1 MDSPRKQIARYVVEQ
16 ELGRGM
22 MGVVY
27 RAHDPELGRTVAL
40 KTVQLAFAV
49 TPEEAESFEKRFV
62 AEARASARLAHPNI
76 VIVHDVGRDPS
87 SNALY
92 IAFEHLRGRTL
103 AEVAQDGPMEWKKA
117 LKIAARVA
125 DALHSA
131 HLQGVVHRDVKP
143 ANVMLLESGEPKVMD
158 FGIAKVP
165 AERLTST
172 GQFFGTPSYMSPEQA
187 SAEVLDGRSDL
198 FSLAAV
204 LHLLLTGRTAFEGD
218 SVPATLSGILF
229 RDPAPVSSLVPG
241 LPPALDHVLAKALAK
256 RPSDRYAD
264 ARAFGQDLEA
274 LLAGRAPAASQ
285 GAPAPQSTQV
295 SRAPAAVALPSPPA
309 PVARPAEPPVPGAL
323 DAARDRALAAFRK
336 LERRHV
342 LGAVAGLILL
352 TVVLSTFGLSGLG
365 PSVPV
370 ELNFEHPLRSGVL
383 KVFVDD
389 DLVLE
394 EALDS
399 WVKEDLLV
407 MKVRKGRVNKSFDV
421 PAGDRV
427 LRLEVEGEGYRG
439 SRTLE
444 GRFEAGEAR
453 RLEARLGGLV
463 KKDLSAW
470 LAPRKDS

>member
-1 MDSPRKQIARYVVEQ
+1 MDSPRKQIARYVVEE

-49 TPEEAESFEKRFV
+49 TPEEAETFEKRFV

-241 LPPALDHVLAKALAK
+241 LPPALDQVLAKALAK

-274 LLAGRAPAASQ
+274 LLAGRAPAARQS
-285 GAPAPQSTQV
+285 APAPQSTQL
-295 SRAPAAVALPSPPA
+295 SRAPAALPLPSPPA

-323 DAARDRALAAFRK
+323 DAAREHALAAFRK

-342 LGAVAGLILL
+342 LGGLAALILL

-407 MKVRKGRVNKSFDV
+407 MKVRKGRVNKTFDV
-421 PAGDRV
+421 AAGNRV

>member
-1 MDSPRKQIARYVVEQ
+1 
-16 ELGRGM
+16 
-22 MGVVY
+22 
-27 RAHDPELGRTVAL
+27 
-40 KTVQLAFAV
+40 
-49 TPEEAESFEKRFV
+49 
-62 AEARASARLAHPNI
+62 
-76 VIVHDVGRDPS
+76 
-87 SNALY
+87 
-92 IAFEHLRGRTL
+92 
-103 AEVAQDGPMEWKKA
+103 MEWRKA
-117 LKIAARVA
+117 AADRGA
-125 DALHSA
+125 GGGCPA
-131 HLQGVVHRDVKP
+131 HAHVQGVVHRDVKP

-285 GAPAPQSTQV
+285 SAPAAQSTQAV
-295 SRAPAAVALPSPPA
+295 PSTRCLAPPLAPRARGATRRISRSRCARRRPRARARGFPKARAPAGPRGAWRSDPPGRD
-309 PVARPAEPPVPGAL
+309 PLHVRRFRP
-323 DAARDRALAAFRK
+323 R
-336 LERRHV
+336 
-342 LGAVAGLILL
+342 
-352 TVVLSTFGLSGLG
+352 T
-365 PSVPV
+365 SVPV